1 MTESRIELTKASCV
15 IALTK
20 HIMQKYSL
28 DLKNAYVKLM
38 NSKLYELLVD
48 SDSRMYLEPN
58 DYLIKAYNIETDLG
72 VDQFSAYING

>member
-1 MTESRIELTKASCV
+1 MTENRIELTKASCI

-28 DLKNAYVKLM
+28 DLKAAYIKLM
-38 NSKLYELLVD
+38 NSKLYELLLD

-58 DYLIKAYNIETDLG
+58 DYLVQAYNVETDLG
-72 VDQFSAYING
+72 INEFCSYIND

>member
-1 MTESRIELTKASCV
+1 MS
-15 IALTK
+15 
-20 HIMQKYSL
+20 
-28 DLKNAYVKLM
+28 
-38 NSKLYELLVD
+38 SKLYELLVD